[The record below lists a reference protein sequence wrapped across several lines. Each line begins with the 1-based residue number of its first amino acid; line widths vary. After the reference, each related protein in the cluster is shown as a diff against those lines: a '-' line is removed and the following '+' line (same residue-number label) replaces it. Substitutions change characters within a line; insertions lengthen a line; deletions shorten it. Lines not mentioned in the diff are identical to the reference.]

1 MISVRLPNN
10 LEQQLIQFANQTHQ
24 SKTEVVRMALSRL
37 FEAEK
42 PTAETEGQRVMRL
55 LAQNGLIGSMN
66 APADL
71 SVDYKSELDWSH
83 KA

>member
-1 MISVRLPNN
+1 MISVRLPDG

-24 SKTEVVRMALSRL
+24 SKTDVVRMALSRL
-37 FEAEK
+37 FEAEN
-42 PTAETEGQRVMRL
+42 PTTETEGQRVLRL
-55 LAQNGLIGSMN
+55 LAQNGLLDSMH

-71 SVDYKSELDWSH
+71 SVNYKSELDWSH